1 MFDVEKLASIKVGLA
16 SPEKLEN
23 GLMVKLQNLKP
34 LTIEAKNQKWMV
46 SSVKKSLDLAKTM
59 NVIVVNIKRLDM
71 QV

>member
-46 SSVKKSLDLAKTM
+46 SSVKNLWT
-59 NVIVVNIKRLDM
+59 
-71 QV
+71 